1 MLLLFLRCFGAFNH
15 NNKILVQSH
24 SILFIIISCLIGS
37 KKVVFPVVFYTH
49 VVVFLIKEERK
60 ESWKGLQKAERKERL
75 QIHT

>member
-1 MLLLFLRCFGAFNH
+1 MLLFLRCFGAFKN

-37 KKVVFPVVFYTH
+37 KKWYRYYPGVFCCF
-49 VVVFLIKEERK
+49 FLKKAKEERK